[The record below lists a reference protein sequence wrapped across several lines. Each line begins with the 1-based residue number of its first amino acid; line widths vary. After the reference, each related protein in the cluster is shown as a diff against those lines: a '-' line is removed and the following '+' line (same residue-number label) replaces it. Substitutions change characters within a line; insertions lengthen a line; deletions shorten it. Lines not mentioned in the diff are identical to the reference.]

1 MFKKRPIAIAI
12 AIGGLTAPS
21 AYGQIEEVIVTATK
35 RPESMQD
42 IPVAVSA
49 LQEETLDQ
57 LGVSNF
63 EDSSTVA
70 TSTSFSKNG

>member
-42 IPVAVSA
+42 LSLIHI
-49 LQEETLDQ
+49 
-57 LGVSNF
+57 
-63 EDSSTVA
+63 
-70 TSTSFSKNG
+70 

>member
-35 RPESMQD
+35 FLP
-42 IPVAVSA
+42 
-49 LQEETLDQ
+49 TLRE
-57 LGVSNF
+57 F
-63 EDSSTVA
+63 EWYENT
-70 TSTSFSKNG
+70 NC